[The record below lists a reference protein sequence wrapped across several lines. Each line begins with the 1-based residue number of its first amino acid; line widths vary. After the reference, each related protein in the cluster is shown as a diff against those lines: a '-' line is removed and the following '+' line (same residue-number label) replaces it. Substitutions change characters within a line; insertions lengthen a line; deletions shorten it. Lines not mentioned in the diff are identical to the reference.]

1 MHNKNGQE
9 LNIILV
15 TQAEQVLSDHHPKH
29 PPSKKE
35 LIRARNK
42 HTLIVNQLSDLANAP
57 IDGAHAVSHAEDVH
71 NIALSTD
78 PQPKTVM
85 GAATRTRLDLIRNK
99 ISGRKRVAKDR
110 WNRFAG
116 TSGGGGKG
124 L

>member
-1 MHNKNGQE
+1 M
-9 LNIILV
+9 
-15 TQAEQVLSDHHPKH
+15 SDHHKH

-42 HTLIVNQLSDLANAP
+42 HTLTVNQLAELANNTKPVEGSQATGHDIAQAISQPISHSIAAP
-57 IDGAHAVSHAEDVH
+57 VFTPNSE
-71 NIALSTD
+71 
-78 PQPKTVM
+78 PPPKTAM
-85 GAATRTRLDLIRNK
+85 GTATRTRLDLIRNK

-116 TSGGGGKG
+116 TSGGGGRG

>member
-1 MHNKNGQE
+1 M
-9 LNIILV
+9 
-15 TQAEQVLSDHHPKH
+15 SDHNPKH

-42 HTLIVNQLSDLANAP
+42 HTLTVNQLSELANKP
-57 IDGAHAVSHAEDVH
+57 IEGSHDLKHLEKHAEDA
-71 NIALSTD
+71 NAIIMSSE
-78 PQPKTVM
+78 PQPKTVL
-85 GAATRTRLDLIRNK
+85 GASTRTRLDLIRNK

-116 TSGGGGKG
+116 TSGGGGRG